1 MYNPLD
7 VSRIDRQIEDLQR
20 LKSNYQNIGM
30 PQQPI
35 NNIINTNTNKPIFE
49 ARFTNDNAADIIV
62 QNKTAFINL
71 KNNILTVKEVDG
83 EMKEYQIIPPKDEK
97 DIRIQQ
103 LENEIKTLKDSFINL
118 QTQQMQLP
126 KQPVNNIQQPINPV
140 TQPNTQQTTNTMNYE
155 PVSQETINPIT
166 NTNPTQ
172 QSTDLQVVNLDESQY
187 TVTPGPQT
195 LTDKLSSKFK
205 FKK

>member
-1 MYNPLD
+1 MYSPLD
-7 VSRIDRQIEDLQR
+7 MSRIDRQIEDLQR
-20 LKSNYQNIGM
+20 LKSNFQNMGM

-35 NNIINTNTNKPIFE
+35 NNIINTNNNKPIFE

-71 KNNILTVKEVDG
+71 KNNTLTVKEVDG

-97 DIRIQQ
+97 DLRIQQ
-103 LENEIKTLKDSFINL
+103 LENEIKTLKDNFINF
-118 QTQQMQLP
+118 QTQHIQ
-126 KQPVNNIQQPINPV
+126 QPVNNIVQPNLNTNNLNLETTQQSENTPQPIIN
-140 TQPNTQQTTNTMNYE
+140 NTPPQQTTPSNNLE
-155 PVSQETINPIT
+155 
-166 NTNPTQ
+166 
-172 QSTDLQVVNLDESQY
+172 LVNLDESQY
-187 TVTPGPQT
+187 TITSNPQT